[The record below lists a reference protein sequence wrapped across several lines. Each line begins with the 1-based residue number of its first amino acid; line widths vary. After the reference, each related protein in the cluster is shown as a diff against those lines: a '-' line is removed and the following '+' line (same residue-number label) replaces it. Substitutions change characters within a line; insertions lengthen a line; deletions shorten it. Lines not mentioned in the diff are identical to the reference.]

1 MTSYFQDGDHDVILL
16 KPLARPPRVGL
27 LYELRY
33 LIHSTYNRTC
43 LWTKR
48 FFTRENFAQLWGG
61 LRSIAW
67 QTFGWQIF
75 WRLRIYE
82 RATKV

>member
-48 FFTRENFAQLWGG
+48 FLHVRILHNCEVVCGRLPDRHLGDKYFEDYEFTSVRP
-61 LRSIAW
+61 
-67 QTFGWQIF
+67 
-75 WRLRIYE
+75 
-82 RATKV
+82 K